1 MTYASALGNPSDTA
15 AQQARAARGPANVEA
30 AVRNASA
37 RTGVDFSYLME
48 KAAVESGYRTDIKSS
63 SSSATGLYQFI
74 DSTWLQTMKEHG
86 ADHGY
91 GKYANAIQT
100 RSDGRPYVADP
111 AMKKEILELRK
122 DPTASAL
129 MAAEYTRGN
138 KEYLEETVDGKIGS
152 TELYMAH
159 FLGAGGA
166 SKFLNAM
173 QENPGR
179 AARDVFP
186 DAAAANK
193 NVFYDKTTGKAKSL
207 KEIYDRFATKFSE
220 NPLSNFAPAQV
231 VNDTV
236 RKQDMP
242 DGFTTQVP
250 MAPAKALNGTPLS
263 IYQVLALNALETP
276 DEVDSISGRPARLR
290 DKENRRMREEPVRT
304 DQTAGNGVAMGFGL
318 GLGRIVGSE
327 SATPVASATAG
338 AAGKDAV
345 TKAA

>member
-37 RTGVDFSYLME
+37 KTGVDFAYLME
-48 KAAVESGYRTDIKSS
+48 KAAVESGYRTDVKSS

-74 DSTWLQTMKEHG
+74 DSTWLQTMKDHG
-86 ADHGY
+86 ADHGL
-91 GKYANAIQT
+91 GKYASAIQT
-100 RSDGRPYVADP
+100 RGDGRPYVSDP
-111 AMKKEILELRK
+111 EMKKEILDLRK
-122 DPTASAL
+122 DPNVSAL
-129 MAAEYTRGN
+129 MAAEYTRDN

-152 TELYMAH
+152 TELYLAH

-179 AARDVFP
+179 TARDVFP

-193 NVFYDKTTGKAKSL
+193 NVFYDKSSGKAKSL
-207 KEIYDRFATKFSE
+207 QEIYDRFASKFSE
-220 NPLSNFAPAQV
+220 NPLSSFAPAQV
-231 VNDTV
+231 VNDAV
-236 RKQDMP
+236 RKRDMP

-250 MAPAKALNGTPLS
+250 MAPVKALNGTPLS

-276 DEVDSISGRPARLR
+276 DEVDSVSGRPARLR
-290 DKENRRMREEPVRT
+290 DKEHRRMRDEPVRT
-304 DQTAGNGVAMGFGL
+304 DQAAGNGVAVGFGL

-338 AAGKDAV
+338 AAGTDVVA
-345 TKAA
+345 KAA